1 MVHSCIWH
9 LTARH
14 RRTIDLAHRSRGHL
28 TGHRLLSIPRYPKHP
43 RRHANCHRKQSPCSK
58 LKKKRCQQSH
68 QRSGHRLIKDGHVI
82 EQAANRFISAKVSA
96 HGFHGLHKAMELSEC
111 RRLRIRK
118 VSGSSGP
125 NQGNLAELRT
135 SSFSKGLTRSSKPS
149 NSWQIC
155 NISTWAKTELQQLV
169 CSTVQHFN
177 TNRIAYKCLL
187 ILKVSGRM
195 QE

>member
-1 MVHSCIWH
+1 MQTVIASN
-9 LTARH
+9 
-14 RRTIDLAHRSRGHL
+14 
-28 TGHRLLSIPRYPKHP
+28 HP
-43 RRHANCHRKQSPCSK
+43 AQNS
-58 LKKKRCQQSH
+58 KKKRCQQSH